1 MSATVMMA
9 NMHWNMTKT
18 NVGIEPDS
26 DSEVIPA
33 SPKNSVGSPSRPP
46 PTSLPN
52 AGCVVEQKTDD
63 STLASVL
70 DVDSLNDTYA
80 LASELGVDVFEV
92 YEAMQRGEAR
102 AEDAL
107 NNEDSR
113 NNSAVHE
120 DGDGHSSG
128 TDSASASPKLPS
140 RQPARRRRMAFGKRR
155 ARSEL

>member
-1 MSATVMMA
+1 M
-9 NMHWNMTKT
+9 
-18 NVGIEPDS
+18 
-26 DSEVIPA
+26 
-33 SPKNSVGSPSRPP
+33 
-46 PTSLPN
+46 
-52 AGCVVEQKTDD
+52 
-63 STLASVL
+63 L

-120 DGDGHSSG
+120 DGDGHSS
-128 TDSASASPKLPS
+128 ASEWLTFALAGQHPGQAGGAKV
-140 RQPARRRRMAFGKRR
+140 R
-155 ARSEL
+155 A